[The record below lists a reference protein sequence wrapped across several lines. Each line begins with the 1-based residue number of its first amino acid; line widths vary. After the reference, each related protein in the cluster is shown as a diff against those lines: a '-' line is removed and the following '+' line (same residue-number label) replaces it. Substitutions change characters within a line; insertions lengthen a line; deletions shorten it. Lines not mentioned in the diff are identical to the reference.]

1 MTELDKYMFEDEI
14 LRKNTDSDS
23 VVFFYST
30 LNINYH

>member
-1 MTELDKYMFEDEI
+1 MIEVDKYMFEDEI
-14 LRKNTDSDS
+14 LKKITDYDS